1 MVELESALAL
11 ARDENARQTQQLRQY
26 MAGRKMDE
34 PKPPPPHTVKFSV
47 ALTDMDIGE
56 FDVEKEA
63 AFRDGVAAKLGV
75 EPSKVDI
82 TASAGR

>member
-11 ARDENARQTQQLRQY
+11 ARDENARQTQQLREY
-26 MAGRKMDE
+26 MAGRKTDE
-34 PKPPPPHTVKFSV
+34 PKPPPHMVKFSV